1 MLLRNLVLAAAL
13 AAPIQVALAD
23 GQSTSGHSGLALAAL
38 VASYS
43 PTLSA
48 RDKAAMAEIFA
59 GKGSGGFPKGQK
71 IEIVADKIV
80 CRAGDVDIAARS
92 CVLSFGAKTVT
103 IEGRASN
110 ELYATLIEAGVA
122 GDGAAG
128 TIYESLAK
136 LACKVDPAEIA
147 QNDGGGVSCA
157 YGAP

>member
-1 MLLRNLVLAAAL
+1 MLRNLVLAVAL
-13 AAPIQVALAD
+13 AAPIQAAFAD
-23 GQSTSGHSGLALAAL
+23 GQSATGHSGLALAAL

-48 RDKAAMAEIFA
+48 RDRAAMAEIFA
-59 GKGSGGFPKGQK
+59 GKGSAGFPKGQK
-71 IEIVADKIV
+71 IEVVADKIV
-80 CRAGDVDIAARS
+80 CRAGDVDITARS
-92 CVLSFGAKTVT
+92 CVLSFGAKSVT

-110 ELYATLIEAGVA
+110 ELYATLIEAGVP

-128 TIYESLAK
+128 TIYEGVAK
-136 LACKVDPAEIA
+136 LVCKVAPGEIA

>member
-1 MLLRNLVLAAAL
+1 MLRNLVLAVAL
-13 AAPIQVALAD
+13 AAPMQAAFAD
-23 GQSTSGHSGLALAAL
+23 GQSVSGHSGLALAAL

-59 GKGSGGFPKGQK
+59 GKGRPGFPKGQK
-71 IEIVADKIV
+71 IEIVADRIV

-92 CVLSFGAKTVT
+92 CVLSFGAKSVT

-110 ELYATLIEAGVA
+110 ELYATLIEAGVQS
-122 GDGAAG
+122 DGAAG
-128 TIYESLAK
+128 AIYESVGK
-136 LACKVDPAEIA
+136 LACKVDPAGIA